1 LRLVINDDQEY
12 EADKNWT
19 FKNIVIEEDATIKLV
34 ADIIDLKAGD
44 EEKTITVSFAVENGA
59 AAFNKTTW
67 AAIKYDDIK

>member
-1 LRLVINDDQEY
+1 LLVNDEEY
-12 EADKNWT
+12 EADKSWT

-44 EEKTITVSFAVENGA
+44 EDDTITISFKVENGA

-67 AAIKYDDIK
+67 SAIKYDEIR